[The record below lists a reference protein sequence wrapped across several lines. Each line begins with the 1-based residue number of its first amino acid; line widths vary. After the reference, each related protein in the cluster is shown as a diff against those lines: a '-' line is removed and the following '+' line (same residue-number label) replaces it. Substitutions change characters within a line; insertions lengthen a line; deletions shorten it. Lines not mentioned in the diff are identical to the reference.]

1 MLTAELDVVERR
13 LDVVERREDGLLA
26 DYKRI
31 GIHSLY
37 RCMKIGET
45 DRRLS

>member
-1 MLTAELDVVERR
+1 MVTAEQ
-13 LDVVERREDGLLA
+13 DVVERREDGLLA

-31 GIHSLY
+31 GIHGLY